1 MKIKKSV
8 LAASIALAVMTAA
21 CSDNKPTAQ
30 QPTAASEAPAAKAEP
45 AQAVAANTV
54 EKSGI
59 ELDNFDASVRHQDD
73 FYLSVNGTWLKNTP
87 VPSDRSNYGSFT
99 VLHEE
104 SQLALRE
111 IIEAAAA
118 AKQVAGSEGQKVGDF
133 YNTFMDEQAVEQAGI
148 KPIAADLAAIDALS
162 SHSDV
167 AAKLG
172 EVLVNG
178 GGSPFGFYVNND
190 AKQSDKYIVYLYQS
204 GLGLPDRD
212 YYFKEDEKSVSL
224 RQKYRDYVAAMLAKV
239 GHDNASDAATAV
251 LALETQLAEG
261 HWTRVESRD
270 ANKAYNKMTSEELA
284 ALLGSFDFPAYAK
297 AAGLDEV
304 TEYVVRQPSYLE
316 AMGKAFDQVPVE
328 HWQAYLKIRLL
339 NSVAGYLSSDFV
351 DLNFD
356 FYRRTLRGIEE
367 QQPRWKLAVQDID
380 SMMGEAVGK
389 LYVEEHFK
397 PEAKERMETLV
408 ANLIKAFEISIKDL
422 DWMTEETKV
431 QALDKLGK
439 FTPKIGYPDK
449 WRDYSALEIVAGD
462 LVGNVRRAANYEYQF
477 MLDKLGKPIDKTE
490 WHMTPQT
497 VNAYYNPVNNEIVFP
512 AAILQPPFFDMEADD
527 AVNYGGI
534 GAVIGHEIGH
544 GFDDQG
550 SKYDGD
556 GNLRNWWT
564 DADREAFEAR
574 TSRLVEQYNGYF
586 PFEDAHVNGEFTLG
600 ENIGDLGGLS
610 VAYKALQLSLNGQQG
625 EVIDGLTSDQRFFIG
640 WSQVWRRNY
649 REEELRQRLVTDPH
663 SPSHYRVIGVVSN
676 IPEFYSAFDVKETDE
691 MFIAPE
697 DRVKI
702 W

>member
-1 MKIKKSV
+1 MKIRKSV
-8 LAASIALAVMTAA
+8 LAASIAMAVLTTA
-21 CSDNKPTAQ
+21 CSDNKPAAQ
-30 QPTAASEAPAAKAEP
+30 QPTAAAEAETVAAAPAA
-45 AQAVAANTV
+45 VAL
-54 EKSGI
+54 KSGI
-59 ELDNFDASVRHQDD
+59 DLDHFDASVRHQDD
-73 FYLSVNGTWLKNTP
+73 FYLSVNGTWLKNTQI
-87 VPSDRSNYGSFT
+87 PSDRSNYGSFT

-111 IIEAAAA
+111 IIEAAANA
-118 AKQVAGSEGQKVGDF
+118 EQVAGSEGQKVGDF
-133 YNTFMDEQAVEQAGI
+133 YKTFMDEKAVEAAGI
-148 KPIAADLAAIDALS
+148 TPIAADLAAIDGLS

-172 EVLVNG
+172 EILVNG

-190 AKQSDKYIVYLYQS
+190 AKQSDQYIVYLYQS

-212 YYFKEDEKSVSL
+212 YYFKEDEKSATL
-224 RQKYRDYVAAMLAKV
+224 RQQYRDYVADMLTKV
-239 GHDNASDAATAV
+239 GHPDAADAATAV

-284 ALLGSFDFPAYAK
+284 TLLGSFDFPAYAK
-297 AAGLDEV
+297 AAGLADV
-304 TEYVVRQPSYLE
+304 TDYVVRQPSYLE
-316 AMGKAFDQVPVE
+316 AMGKAFDQVPLD
-328 HWQAYLKIRLL
+328 HWKAYLKIRLI
-339 NSVAGYLSSDFV
+339 NSVADYLSAEYV
-351 DLNFD
+351 DRSFE
-356 FYRRTLRGIEE
+356 FYGKALRGIEE
-367 QQPRWKLAVQDID
+367 QKPRWKRAVEDVD
-380 SMMGEAVGK
+380 GMMGEAVGK

-422 DWMTEETKV
+422 EWMTEETKV
-431 QALDKLGK
+431 QALEKLGK

-462 LVGNVRRAANYEYQF
+462 LVGNVRRAANYEYQY
-477 MLDKLGKPIDKTE
+477 MLNKLGQPIDKTE

-610 VAYKALQLSLNGQQG
+610 VAYKALQLSLNGQPG

-676 IPEFYSAFDVKETDE
+676 IPEFYEAFDVKETDE

-697 DRVKI
+697 NRVKI